1 MFSIDQV
8 LSAKLFHI
16 CYKFI
21 NCFLMKEE
29 IRDNRVLV
37 TVFLSRKRWKKT
49 YESVKSG
56 FLGFSCAVNLLRFPG
71 FNDQKTFS
79 N

>member
-1 MFSIDQV
+1 MFSITPSFIGEVNLYLLQIYQ
-8 LSAKLFHI
+8 LF
-16 CYKFI
+16 
-21 NCFLMKEE
+21 LRKEE

-37 TVFLSRKRWKKT
+37 TVFLRRRGWKKT

-56 FLGFSCAVNLLRFPG
+56 FLGFSCAVTTIS
-71 FNDQKTFS
+71 NDQKMFS